1 MRIKNDELE
10 KFRLRYL
17 QTRKSEYKYGYKN
30 RLYGYRNHRIAR
42 NCLTYTANR
51 HVAPLTLMPSL

>member
-30 RLYGYRNHRIAR
+30 RLFQGTESTELAEIASHI
-42 NCLTYTANR
+42 LQIVT
-51 HVAPLTLMPSL
+51 SLL